1 MPGKSLRDVALGQ
14 LAGCEM
20 GLTLESEEGEVP
32 HLRWSQ
38 APPLP
43 WPRPGSAD
51 YLFPAYMRG
60 SFFAGNPPRSVRRP
74 PPAVFS
80 VSLSTCL
87 YHKKK
92 VSTLLSKSL
101 SLSHSSVLLLWK
113 PKKCHYYERE
123 FACWKPAAFQFKKPL
138 PVSIF
143 VPNVFDF
150 VERPLD
156 LRASHPAEI

>member
-1 MPGKSLRDVALGQ
+1 MKHAKGMFKRWLLRAGKWPWKAKKEKFHTCGGPRRRPCLGQ
-14 LAGCEM
+14 GRGRRIIYSPHIC
-20 GLTLESEEGEVP
+20 GVP
-32 HLRWSQ
+32 
-38 APPLP
+38 
-43 WPRPGSAD
+43 
-51 YLFPAYMRG
+51 
-60 SFFAGNPPRSVRRP
+60 FFAGNPPRSVRRP